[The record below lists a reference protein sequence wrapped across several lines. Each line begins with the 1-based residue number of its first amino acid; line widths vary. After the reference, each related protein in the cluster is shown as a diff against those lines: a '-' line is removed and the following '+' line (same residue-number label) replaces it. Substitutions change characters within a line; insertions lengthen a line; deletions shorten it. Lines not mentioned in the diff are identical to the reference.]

1 MDYSFGLM
9 NSLHIPFFPQQVQTW
24 RGLIL
29 HPLKCKDGCCCQDDT
44 VQKKY
49 TVAAR
54 IMDVPQSARALGT
67 FLDGI
72 SSLIVVVSSRS
83 SEWDL
88 KVARVHEQAHTQTN
102 KSPLQYV

>member
-1 MDYSFGLM
+1 M
-9 NSLHIPFFPQQVQTW
+9 
-24 RGLIL
+24 IL
-29 HPLKCKDGCCCQDDT
+29 HPLKCRNGCCCQDDT

-54 IMDVPQSARALGT
+54 IMDIPQGARALTT

-72 SSLIVVVSSRS
+72 SSLVVVVSTHS

-88 KVARVHEQAHTQTN
+88 KVARVT
-102 KSPLQYV
+102 